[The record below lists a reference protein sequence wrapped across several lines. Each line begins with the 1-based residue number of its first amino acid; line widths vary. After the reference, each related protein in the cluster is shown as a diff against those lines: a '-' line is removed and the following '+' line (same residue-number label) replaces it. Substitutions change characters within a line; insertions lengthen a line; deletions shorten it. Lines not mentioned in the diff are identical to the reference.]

1 VKAWPSIRTAPLT
14 PAFIDKS
21 CPRDAVPGFRPTTKD
36 SLLQFT
42 PGFKPVTDIGQPGWW
57 FLFRDQRL
65 LVRENDQGA
74 SVLHQLTADL
84 LPSRHASCHYL
95 GTLDR
100 QPCLAAELSGKAV
113 PPPGTALLGLR
124 DLFEGMD
131 PTLLAV
137 AGRAGQILRWDRLH
151 RFCGRCGA
159 PTHNKSDERAKICS
173 VCNQIYFPRVSPAV
187 IGAIVNQ
194 DRILLA
200 SSPRFPA
207 AFYSVLA
214 GFVEPGETLEEAFR
228 REVRE
233 EVGIE
238 IANIRYFSSQPWPF
252 PDSLMVGFVADYAG
266 GEICPDGTE
275 ISHAAWFTADDLP
288 HLPGPYSIARHL
300 IDWFLE
306 RPLTQN
312 SKPEGHSHAAI
323 NPR

>member
-1 VKAWPSIRTAPLT
+1 MQFI
-14 PAFIDKS
+14 PA
-21 CPRDAVPGFRPTTKD
+21 
-36 SLLQFT
+36 
-42 PGFKPVTDIGQPGWW
+42 FKPVTDISVPGWW
-57 FLFRDQRL
+57 FLFRDQQL
-65 LVRENDQGA
+65 LVRPNDNEVG
-74 SVLHQLTADL
+74 VPHELTADL
-84 LPSRHASCHYL
+84 VPPQDAACHYL
-95 GTLDR
+95 GSLDR
-100 QPCLAAELSGKAV
+100 RPCLAAELAAATA
-113 PPPGTALLGLR
+113 PPPGMELRGLR
-124 DLFEGMD
+124 DLFGGMD
-131 PTLLAV
+131 PALLAI

-173 VCNQIYFPRVSPAV
+173 ACDQIYFPRVSPAV
-187 IGAIVNQ
+187 IGAVVNR

-233 EVGIE
+233 EVGLE

-266 GEICPDGTE
+266 GEICADGIE
-275 ISHAAWFTADDLP
+275 ISHAAWFAADDLP
-288 HLPGPYSIARHL
+288 RLPGPYSIARHL

-306 RPLTQN
+306 RAGGRV
-312 SKPEGHSHAAI
+312 SDG
-323 NPR
+323 